1 VDEYKYLGRLL
12 TPGNEMAK
20 EINQR
25 VTSGWRR
32 FVQYSTF
39 LKEKKIP
46 MCQGDQPKSNIRL
59 EKVRSVQHLPKGEE
73 DSHVPE
79 REDYDCSYNT
89 SYDL

>member
-46 MCQGDQPKSNIRL
+46 MCLK
-59 EKVRSVQHLPKGEE
+59 EKIMIAVIIPAMTYRAE
-73 DSHVPE
+73 
-79 REDYDCSYNT
+79 T
-89 SYDL
+89 